1 MTENLR
7 MVTKNAPVS
16 SIPALICVVLLGA
29 LLAVPVTAGEKYL
42 YGSPELGVTISGTN
56 EFSPGDDVSLVVKVQ
71 NTGTYEVKLVQTSL
85 LTTGDNPTTAKL
97 LRVSLLP
104 GSAPVTVKTDTQMV
118 GDLSGGSTATATF
131 TVTIGRGAAAGTYE
145 LPVQM
150 HYTYLENAEQFSSD
164 TVRYFYTEKEETIP
178 LTIRIKPD
186 VELRVLESTP
196 EHLNVGT
203 EGYLTLLVRNNGT
216 EHARNAIMKL
226 SRNDAS
232 PLVPTD
238 SSVFIGDYP
247 PGAEASV
254 RFKVSVSSNAEAQ
267 SYPVDLSL
275 EYLDEDGG
283 SATSETVT
291 VGVPVGGKIDFT
303 VVSEPAK
310 VNPGEKVV
318 IPVEIKNTGAVTAYN
333 AQARISAVDPFTSN
347 DDTAYLGD
355 LAAGQTAVARFE
367 ITVDSGATAKSYGL
381 DSEVRYRDALD
392 NTQISDTMKV
402 DIDVVSQ
409 GGLVAFFTNPIVLAI
424 IIALVIGAGYYL
436 LKVRRKEG

>member
-1 MTENLR
+1 MIA
-7 MVTKNAPVS
+7 KIAPGS
-16 SIPALICVVLLGA
+16 GIAALLCVALLGA
-29 LLAVPVTAGEKYL
+29 LLAAPVTAGEEYL
-42 YGSPELGVTISGTN
+42 YGNPKLGVTISGTN
-56 EFSPGDDVSLVVKVQ
+56 EFSPGDDVSLAVKVQ
-71 NTGTYEVKLVQTSL
+71 NTGTYDVKLVQSTL

-104 GSAPVTVKTDTQMV
+104 GSAPITVKTDTQMV
-118 GDLSGGSTATATF
+118 GDLTGGSTATATF
-131 TVTIGRGAAAGTYE
+131 TVSIARGAAAGTYE
-145 LPVQM
+145 LPVRMQ
-150 HYTYLENAEQFSSD
+150 YTYLEDVEQLPPD
-164 TVRYFYTEKEETIP
+164 TVRYYYTDREETIP

-186 VELRVLESTP
+186 VELGVTEATS

-203 EGYLTLLVRNNGT
+203 EGYLNLRVRNDGT
-216 EHARNAIMKL
+216 DDARNAVMKL
-226 SRNDAS
+226 SRNDDS

-238 SSVFIGDYP
+238 SSIFIGNYP

-275 EYLDEDGG
+275 EYLDADGN

-291 VGVPVGGKIDFT
+291 VGVPVGGKIDFA
-303 VVSEPAK
+303 VVSEPTR
-310 VNPGEKVV
+310 VNPGQKVV

-333 AQARISAVDPFTSN
+333 AQARLSAVDPFTSN

-355 LAAGQTAVARFE
+355 LAPGESAVARFE

-402 DIDVVSQ
+402 DIDVVSVD
-409 GGLVAFFTNPIVLAI
+409 GLVGFLSSPIVLSV
-424 IIALVIGAGYYL
+424 IIALIIGAGYYL
-436 LKVRRKEG
+436 LKMRRKEA